1 LDTRQL
7 IALGWGLAIAGAIAG
22 GLAITLPAQ
31 AASGQHAP
39 ASPSGAVEDGT
50 NDGETNDDGAVEDG
64 TNDGE
69 TNDDGA
75 VEDGTNDGE
84 TNDDGTDA
92 SDPADNG
99 VEDGTNDGETND
111 D

>member
-1 LDTRQL
+1 MDKRQR
-7 IALGWGLAIAGAIAG
+7 IALGSGLAIAAAIAG

-69 TNDDGA
+69 TNDDG
-75 VEDGTNDGE
+75 
-84 TNDDGTDA
+84 TDA

>member
-1 LDTRQL
+1 MDKRQR
-7 IALGWGLAIAGAIAG
+7 IALGSGLAIAAAIAG
-22 GLAITLPAQ
+22 GLAITHPAQ

-39 ASPSGAVEDGT
+39 ASPS
-50 NDGETNDDGAVEDG
+50 GAVEDG

>member
-1 LDTRQL
+1 MDKRQR
-7 IALGWGLAIAGAIAG
+7 IALGSGLAIAAAIAG

-75 VEDGTNDGE
+75 
-84 TNDDGTDA
+84 DA